1 MTKWVLVVIWIVVCK
16 ENHHKN
22 HDMATLSYLAEF
34 CHLSKQKLVTVE
46 ANVLKYLT
54 LYEET

>member
-1 MTKWVLVVIWIVVCK
+1 
-16 ENHHKN
+16 
-22 HDMATLSYLAEF
+22 MATLSYLAEF

-54 LYEET
+54 LYEDNLINIKKHSHRTLQKENQY